1 MQRLKT
7 RFCNTCSLQ
16 PSPENFPN
24 KKTFCQ
30 EDLYPSFRFY
40 SYDKFMLT
48 YFPNEPQTSSK
59 CDAIFIGKESIL
71 FIEQKT
77 INYFEDYDQKKANA
91 LRKKYEDSIERWK
104 KIFPINS
111 DLKHLFLI
119 VFSKTYARK
128 KPRIY
133 SKTILKD
140 FIRKKIL
147 TKKPKINLKVFCC
160 DELEKEFL
168 SA

>member
-16 PSPENFPN
+16 PSPEYLPN

-30 EDLYPSFRFY
+30 EDLYPSFCFY
-40 SYDKFMLT
+40 GYDKFMLS

-59 CDAIFIGKESIL
+59 CDAVFIGKESIF

-77 INYFEDYDQKKANA
+77 INYFEGYDQNKADD
-91 LRKKYEDSIERWK
+91 LQKKYEESVERWK

-111 DLKHLFLI
+111 NFKLLFLI
-119 VFSKTYARK
+119 VFSKTYVLK

-133 SKTILKD
+133 PKTILKD
-140 FIRKKIL
+140 FIQKKIL
-147 TKKPKINLKVFCC
+147 TKKP
-160 DELEKEFL
+160 
-168 SA
+168 